1 MKDEDKS
8 IITSRYEKRLSEY
21 GPGIQALAS
30 GNVERRNI
38 RFDVLSSV
46 GNLEGARILDVG
58 CGLADLYAW
67 LQEQGIQVEYTGH
80 DITPGL
86 IELAAKRFPE
96 AEFEVRDIQTEGIS
110 KRFDYIVSS
119 QTFNN
124 RLSHDDNFDVMKDV
138 LQICYEACDNAV
150 AIDMMTAYVD
160 FREDHLY
167 YYQPEDVF
175 SYAKTLTKRV
185 SLRHDYPAFEFA
197 IFLYKDFTG
206 WKT

>member
-197 IFLYKDFTG
+197 ILLYKDFTG